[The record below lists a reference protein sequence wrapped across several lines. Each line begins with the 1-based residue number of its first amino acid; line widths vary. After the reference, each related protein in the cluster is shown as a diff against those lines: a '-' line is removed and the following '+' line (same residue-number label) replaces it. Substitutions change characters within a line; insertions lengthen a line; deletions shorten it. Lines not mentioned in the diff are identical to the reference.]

1 MPLKLAIFDL
11 DMTLVDSREDI
22 AASVARALKMRCGV
36 DLLIEDVFP
45 FIGCGLADTFR
56 GLAPEA
62 DEEKI
67 RACVR
72 EYRRWFY
79 DHCHDRSRLCDGVQ
93 KGLRQLRS
101 AGYILAVATA
111 KRNFMTYRVLGSFG
125 LTDEFDIIRGT
136 DGLAP
141 KPDPAIIHSVCKSA
155 AIHPM
160 ESVMIGDT
168 TMDVLA
174 GQGAGAKTIA
184 VTYGIGVEKELKA
197 SHPDFI
203 SPDFHSVAGVL
214 LKLRK
219 H

>member
-1 MPLKLAIFDL
+1 MPSKLVIFDL

-36 DLLIEDVFP
+36 DLLITDVFP
-45 FIGCGLADTFR
+45 FIGSGLADTFR

-62 DEEKI
+62 DEENI

-79 DHCHDRSRLCDGVQ
+79 DHCHDRSRLYDGVQ
-93 KGLRQLRS
+93 EGLAQLRS
-101 AGYILAVATA
+101 KGFLLAVATA
-111 KRNFMTYRVLGSFG
+111 KNKFMAYRVLGSFG
-125 LTDEFDIIRGT
+125 LTDAFDIICGA

-141 KPDPAIIHSVCKSA
+141 KPDPAIVHSVCKSA

-184 VTYGIGVEKELKA
+184 VTYGIGDEKELKA
-197 SHPDFI
+197 LNPDFI
-203 SPDFHSVAGVL
+203 SPDFNSVLGVL
-214 LKLRK
+214 FKLRK